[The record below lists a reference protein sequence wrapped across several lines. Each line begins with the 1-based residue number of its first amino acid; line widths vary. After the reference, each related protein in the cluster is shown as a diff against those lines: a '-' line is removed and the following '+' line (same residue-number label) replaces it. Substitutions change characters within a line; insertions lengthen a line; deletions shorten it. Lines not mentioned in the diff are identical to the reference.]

1 MRNAGWI
8 ALAMLL
14 SVPALSTAQIDED
27 LHQQGYVYAAP
38 GAFVFD
44 DEGAA
49 TLEFGGGMQWLVYHG
64 LGLGFDA
71 SLMGFAECFSC
82 FPMAFGSLDAS
93 YHFVPSS
100 GRLVPFVLGGIGG
113 VAVEEGRAALVSV
126 GGGINYW
133 FENGMALRLEVRD
146 RFEGSGVHNLGV
158 RVGITF

>member
-8 ALAMLL
+8 ALVIL
-14 SVPALSTAQIDED
+14 SVPALSRAQVADD
-27 LHQQGYVYAAP
+27 PRQQGYVFAAP

-44 DEGAA
+44 GEGAA
-49 TLEFGGGMQWLVYHG
+49 TLEFGGGIQWLVYRG

-113 VAVEEGRAALVSV
+113 VAVEEGGAALVSV

-133 FENGMALRLEVRD
+133 FENMAFRIEVRD

-158 RVGITF
+158 RFGITF